1 MTSKNHGGY
10 PAFQTL
16 TGGLSKF
23 SRVLARSLAVLL
35 VVWMVSG
42 CSTLQV
48 AYTFAEGSLESRA
61 EDYLDLGPEQEV
73 QVEAQASALIAW
85 HRREM
90 LPKYAAFLTAQADIA
105 EAGGWTR
112 EQFAEAFAGFR
123 TLVDETVGGAS
134 PFVAAVL
141 TGHTSPG
148 KVVYIEE
155 RIAERN
161 AERRAEEAERTPEEA
176 LEAWVEGRVER
187 ISRFTGALNDAQ
199 VAIIR
204 GYAERGMTH
213 IERWRVNRVK
223 RQEAF
228 IAFLQASP
236 SEEAIAQFVHR
247 ILLHAHEIVD
257 PDYRATSEDR
267 WAMSEALYFDVL
279 KSLSDEQRRELI
291 STLRGYAADMVD
303 LAEV

>member
-1 MTSKNHGGY
+1 MTNKNHGGY
-10 PAFQTL
+10 RAFRAL
-16 TGGLSKF
+16 TGGLSKV
-23 SRVLARSLAVLL
+23 SRVAAQGLCALLAVWVL
-35 VVWMVSG
+35 SG

-48 AYTFAEGSLESRA
+48 AYTFAEESLESRA
-61 EDYLDLGPEQEV
+61 DDYLDLSPEQEV
-73 QVEAQASALIAW
+73 QLESQASALIAW

-112 EQFAEAFAGFR
+112 EQFSQAFAGFR
-123 TLVDETVGGAS
+123 ALVDETVAGAS
-134 PFVAAVL
+134 PFVATVL
-141 TGHTSPG
+141 TGHTTPG
-148 KVVYIEE
+148 KVLYIKE

-161 AERRAEEAERTPEEA
+161 AERRTEQAERTPEEA
-176 LEAWVEGRVER
+176 IEDWVEGRVER
-187 ISRFTGALNDAQ
+187 ISRFTGTLNDDQ

-204 GYAERGMTH
+204 KYADRGMAQV
-213 IERWRVNRVK
+213 ERWRANRTK

-228 IAFLQASP
+228 IAFLHASP
-236 SEEAIAQFVHR
+236 SEDAIAHFVHR

-257 PDYRATSEDR
+257 PDYRATSEAR
-267 WAMSEALYFDVL
+267 WTMSEALYFDVL